1 MLIGPKGLEIKKE
14 VEERLKDLS
23 STKKD
28 LILYRVI
35 FRHIY
40 DMIGSPD
47 GITMN
52 ISLIVYGIGMIELQ
66 LDIEKNGKTYG
77 LRDLNETFD
86 MIEQHDPFEFTGDAT
101 DIHEYLKS
109 VFEKAYFGVPRAGI
123 KRESIKELVLK
134 RDKLQ
139 KEEDERKGK

>member
-1 MLIGPKGLEIKKE
+1 MLISPKGLEIKKE

-28 LILYRVI
+28 LMLYRVI
-35 FRHIY
+35 FRTIY
-40 DMIGSPD
+40 DMVGGPD
-47 GITMN
+47 GIAMD
-52 ISLIVYGIGMIELQ
+52 ISLIVYGVGLIGLQ

-86 MIEQHDPFEFTGDAT
+86 MIEKRDPFEFTGDAK

-139 KEEDERKGK
+139 KEEDERKEK

>member
-1 MLIGPKGLEIKKE
+1 MLSPKGLEIKKE

-28 LILYRVI
+28 LMLYRVI
-35 FRHIY
+35 FRTIY
-40 DMIGSPD
+40 DAVGGPD
-47 GITMN
+47 GIAMD
-52 ISLIVYGIGMIELQ
+52 ISLIVYGVGMIELQ
-66 LDIEKNGKTYG
+66 LDIEKSGKSYG
-77 LRDLNETFD
+77 LKDLKETFV
-86 MIEQHDPFEFTGDAT
+86 MIEKRDPFEFTGDAK

-109 VFEKAYFGVPRAGI
+109 VFEKAYFGVPRTGI

-139 KEEDERKGK
+139 KEEDERKEK